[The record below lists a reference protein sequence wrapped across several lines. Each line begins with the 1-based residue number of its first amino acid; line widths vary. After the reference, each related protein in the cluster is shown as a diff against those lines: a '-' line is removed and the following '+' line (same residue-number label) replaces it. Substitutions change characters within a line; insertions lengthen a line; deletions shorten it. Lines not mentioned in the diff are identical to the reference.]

1 MSKFF
6 LFKFVWSPNPIWHKT
21 NFFELNNQTTDLSDP
36 IDMFKKE
43 GKYKRKEEEDGVDGK
58 MIFKGI
64 F

>member
-1 MSKFF
+1 M
-6 LFKFVWSPNPIWHKT
+6 
-21 NFFELNNQTTDLSDP
+21 SDP

-64 F
+64 FKKNC